1 MGEANM
7 FAVHFIENNNVLLTQ
22 LLRNV
27 PAEGEEL
34 KIKGKK
40 AKVASV
46 KAIDDLNI
54 HVLVTIE
61 KVVNKSKFVVD
72 NSKKKKR

>member
-1 MGEANM
+1 M

-22 LLRNV
+22 LLKNV
-27 PAEGEEL
+27 PTEGEEL
-34 KIKGKK
+34 KIKGRK

-46 KAIDDLNI
+46 KNIDELNI
-54 HVLVTIE
+54 HVLVTLE
-61 KVVNKSKFVVD
+61 VVKKSKFVVD